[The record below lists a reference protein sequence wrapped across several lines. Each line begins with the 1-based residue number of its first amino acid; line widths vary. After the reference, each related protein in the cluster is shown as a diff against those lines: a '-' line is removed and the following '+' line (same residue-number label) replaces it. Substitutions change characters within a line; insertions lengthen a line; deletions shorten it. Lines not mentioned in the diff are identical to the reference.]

1 VFQYHVYAYPKS
13 LNFQRFNDFVIN
25 LWGDYEWR
33 QGPSTR
39 YYTTYHWYVLETA
52 VYTVMDHIIGH

>member
-1 VFQYHVYAYPKS
+1 MFTLIRNPY
-13 LNFQRFNDFVIN
+13 FQRFNDFVIN

-39 YYTTYHWYVLETA
+39 QYTTYHWYVLEIA
-52 VYTVMDHIIGH
+52 VYTVMDHLIGH